1 MGFDLHKSGSFIGMS
16 GLAIALFMNFAAG
29 SVLPW
34 WGVTF
39 LVVVWLGLFVLG
51 CRWFV
56 DHPVRVFWLP
66 FGAIGLWFA
75 FLLGGELLWG
85 WNA

>member
-16 GLAIALFMNFAAG
+16 GLAIALFMNLAAA

-39 LVVVWLGLFVLG
+39 LVVVWLGLFAQA
-51 CRWFV
+51 CRWYD
-56 DHPVRVFWLP
+56 DHPVRVIWLP
-66 FGAIGLWFA
+66 FGAVALWFA

-85 WNA
+85 WDA